1 MKSISILLTA
11 ALAFS
16 LPLANASTRN
26 SKTDIRVVPPSAL
39 PELAQQSSQDLLL
52 HYSGDGTPYLYL
64 EQKQGARL
72 AVFDVS
78 DPAHIRLAASVD
90 TGVTKTYDFI
100 QPITNRLELIRFRDG
115 SGSAL
120 LNLQKAKAPR
130 FENVERS
137 VTEPVEMLG
146 DSGYLAISLQ
156 IGPCPVDLQGK
167 TVQVVDTTDG
177 SYLVATVD
185 GVTRTAELGDIGT
198 TFLLGSHG
206 LTVVRRL
213 SAEEQHAIDDM
224 IASHN

>member
-1 MKSISILLTA
+1 MKSTAILLTA
-11 ALAFS
+11 ALAFG

-39 PELAQQSSQDLLL
+39 PDLAQQSSQDLLL
-52 HYSGDGTPYLYL
+52 HYSGNGTPYLYL

-78 DPAHIRLAASVD
+78 DPAHIRLAASVA
-90 TGVTKTYDFI
+90 TGISKTYDFI
-100 QPITNRLELIRFRDG
+100 QPVTSNLEMIRFQDG

-120 LNLQKAKAPR
+120 LNLQKAKTPR
-130 FENVERS
+130 FEDVERS
-137 VTEPVEMLG
+137 VTEPAEMLG

-156 IGPCPVDLQGK
+156 TEPHPVDLQGNNI
-167 TVQVVDTTDG
+167 QVVDTSDG
-177 SYLVATVD
+177 PSLVATVD
-185 GVTRTAELGDIGT
+185 GVTRTAELSDTGT

-213 SAEEQHAIDDM
+213 SAEQQYATQEM
-224 IASHN
+224 INSHN